1 MPDLYISEVKYLGG
15 PSLDFIEIAVAAG
28 TDVSNIQV
36 VVYNA
41 NGSVR
46 SINDLGS
53 IVSSSN
59 GYDVY
64 LIDTATSGTF
74 NGLHQRGGVA
84 LVDDGAVDSF
94 ISFDPG
100 SPIVAD
106 AGTPAA
112 GLTSTEIG
120 SAGAGSSLEST
131 DGGTTY
137 TTQTTPSG
145 GTIPCFTPG
154 TFIATPT
161 GNRLIENLKPGD
173 LVITKDNGLQAIR
186 WIGKKKISGARL
198 YASPEIRPVCI
209 KKNTFGKERPYRDLA
224 VSPQHRI
231 VINNDLASMLFGSQQ
246 VLVPAKALV
255 DENKIEMSDMCSTTY
270 IHILFDHHEIIY
282 ANGIATESFHP
293 NKAILNALDHAVQNE
308 IYEIFPELRLK
319 RNTSGYGPTALPA
332 LNVTEGQ
339 QLAKRLWSSN
349 VRRYKPAA
357 TRSIASRPVV
367 AAAH

>member
-15 PSLDFIEIAVAAG
+15 ASQDFIEIAVAAG

-36 VVYNA
+36 VVYNQ

-53 IVSSSN
+53 IVTTVD
-59 GYDVY
+59 GIDVY
-64 LIDTATSGTF
+64 LIDTATSPTF

-84 LVDDGAVDSF
+84 LMDDGAVDSF

-100 SPIVAD
+100 APIVAD

-112 GLTSTEIG
+112 GFTSTEIG
-120 SAGAGSSLEST
+120 SAGAGESLETT
-131 DGGTTY
+131 DGGVTY

-161 GNRLIENLKPGD
+161 GNRLIENLKIGD
-173 LVITKDNGLQAIR
+173 LIITKDNGLQAIR
-186 WIGKKKISGARL
+186 WIGKKEITGARL
-198 YASPEIRPVCI
+198 YACPQLRPVRI
-209 KKNTFGKERPYRDLA
+209 KKNTFGNQRPYRDLV

-231 VINNDLASMLFGSQQ
+231 VINNDMANILFGSQQ

-255 DENKIEMSDMCSTTY
+255 DEHKVDMSDVRETTY

-282 ANGIATESFHP
+282 ANGVATESFHP
-293 NKAILNALDHAVQNE
+293 NKAILNSLDQVVQDE
-308 IYEIFPELRLK
+308 IYEIFPELHTK
-319 RNTSGYGPTALPA
+319 RNASGYGPTALPA
-332 LNVTEGQ
+332 LSVSEGQ
-339 QLAKRLWSSN
+339 NLAQKLWRSN
-349 VRRYKPAA
+349 VKRYKSTPNKTLAA
-357 TRSIASRPVV
+357 IN
-367 AAAH
+367 